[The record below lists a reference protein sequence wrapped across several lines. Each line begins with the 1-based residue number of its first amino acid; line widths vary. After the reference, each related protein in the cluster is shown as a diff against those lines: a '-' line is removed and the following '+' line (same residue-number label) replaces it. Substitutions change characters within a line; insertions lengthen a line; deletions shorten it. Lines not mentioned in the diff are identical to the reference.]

1 LSFFS
6 GGKLEYRKAQD
17 LVLLAFRAF
26 HSRHPEA
33 VLVTAWHNIW
43 YRRSTPV
50 NVAGT
55 VSPVPLKADGR
66 PDMPAWVEN
75 NGIPGDRFFDLG
87 PVPNHRIPTWL
98 RKADVAIFPNRC
110 EAGTNLVAME
120 CMACGVPT
128 ILSANTGH
136 LDIIREGICLPL
148 HRQRTA
154 IDVTGD
160 GTEGWGESDVDEL
173 VEAPEPIWQ
182 DRRTASEIGARAAAH
197 LQTMTWST
205 QLEKLKIVLLS
216 V

>member
-1 LSFFS
+1 
-6 GGKLEYRKAQD
+6 
-17 LVLLAFRAF
+17 
-26 HSRHPEA
+26 
-33 VLVTAWHNIW
+33 
-43 YRRSTPV
+43 
-50 NVAGT
+50 
-55 VSPVPLKADGR
+55 
-66 PDMPAWVEN
+66 MPAWVEN

-173 VEAPEPIWQ
+173 VEALETIWQ
-182 DRRTASEIGARAAAH
+182 DRRTASEIGTRAAAH